1 MPSSGYGWKNL
12 RFASCYFYVIFQYKK
27 TDIASNNDVIN
38 HILKALKR
46 SDIIKSRVFPL
57 DLIGEHFFMLA
68 FKSIFHENKEYYYYI
83 TAFSYTYH

>member
-1 MPSSGYGWKNL
+1 M
-12 RFASCYFYVIFQYKK
+12 K

-57 DLIGEHFFMLA
+57 DLIGGQFLKYSFMLA
-68 FKSIFHENKEYYYYI
+68 FKRIFHENKEYYNSI
-83 TAFSYTYH
+83 FIHIPLI